1 MSDARSNTA
10 ARDAIFSKIRASL
23 DVKPG
28 DSARAAL
35 AQARITARAR
45 HLTPARAL
53 QEPAA
58 LRAHFTEYLTRGFA
72 TVVDVPTLDTL
83 PTAIQTYLR
92 AHDKPPR
99 IRMGADARL
108 VALPWQSAPAIE
120 RLSGRAQPADEVS
133 LSYAVAAAAETG
145 TLVLASGPD
154 NPVTLNYL
162 PESHLVVLDAATL
175 KGSYEDALDI
185 VRAKLGPGVMPRT
198 LNFVSGPSR
207 TSDIGG
213 ITVMGAH
220 GPRFLAVFVIG

>member
-92 AHDKPPR
+92 AHDKPKR
-99 IRMGADARL
+99 GELLHHR
-108 VALPWQSAPAIE
+108 
-120 RLSGRAQPADEVS
+120 SGGQC
-133 LSYAVAAAAETG
+133 
-145 TLVLASGPD
+145 
-154 NPVTLNYL
+154 
-162 PESHLVVLDAATL
+162 
-175 KGSYEDALDI
+175 
-185 VRAKLGPGVMPRT
+185 
-198 LNFVSGPSR
+198 
-207 TSDIGG
+207 
-213 ITVMGAH
+213 
-220 GPRFLAVFVIG
+220 